1 MKKIILIFA
10 FIMVVIQLSRVQAQN
25 PIPLVNDPIIKKII
39 QPIQTF
45 ESIRSEADSFYIPLR
60 ALNEGNLTKGEKFYR
75 RWDYYTQSRCM
86 YPNAPIGGSVLGA
99 EQYMADLN
107 DYYVCNTGY
116 SSSPWTSIG
125 ENPTPADLQDIGIII
140 SIAIDPGNN
149 NIIYAGSNTAGIW
162 KTTNGGANWVNKTD
176 ILGIASLGI
185 NSIVIDPNNSNNIL
199 AGTGTRS
206 YGWSWINPAGIG
218 VIKSTDGGNT
228 WATTNIASFPGDFLN
243 IEAIKY
249 YPSNSNIVYAIAN
262 KKIYKS
268 INGGTTW
275 TTIFTNPTSVIV
287 SFIDLEF
294 NISNPNIIYVST
306 NFRDYLSTATHGAQ
320 LFVSTDGGVSWGD
333 RTPPNTFVPNVS
345 ACDAIAIDVTP
356 ADPTAIYIT
365 YTNGASPGGI
375 QYLRK
380 STDNGNS
387 WELINQST
395 HSGFGYWVNEFE
407 VSNTNTSVFYLG
419 DLQMN
424 KSTDSGLTWNIISQY
439 TPVAPAINSTHADI
453 RALVQLPSLTED
465 CFVMGNDGG
474 VAKTTNGGTTWL
486 NINGDG
492 LIITQFYAF
501 GSFNSNENLVGGA
514 QDNGTKFKNGSTN
527 TWKSRVIGSD
537 GGWTEVD
544 YANDNIVYASSYDF
558 ISKSKTGGS
567 NGYQGIGNPGASVVL
582 GRRFHIDPSN
592 HNHLWWGAKDLYVYN
607 EPTNTWSLKYAPPAT
622 WIDNASNVRQVGSI
636 SAINVA
642 PSNGNI
648 IYIAYWGPTW
658 GLERRYK
665 LLKTT
670 NGGTTW
676 SDISNTFPAY
686 DWTYITDFEVDPINP
701 NRVWASCAG
710 YWQGTPVSQGA
721 NRVIFSEN
729 GGQTWVDASIGLP
742 PFPVNCLTYQ
752 NGTDDVIYAGTDAGV
767 YRWNKALH
775 TWECFNNGL
784 PATIITKI
792 EVNNCKN
799 KIIVSTFGR
808 GIWEAPLP
816 PAPSFHITSS
826 QTWDASSNYSFN
838 TDVIIDP
845 GVTLTIIGTVR
856 FVESKYLIV
865 NPGGRLIVDG
875 GILTSGCGGDIWQGI
890 EVQGNPNQMQN
901 NPQYQ
906 GYVELKNGAT
916 IENAVIGVHCVLNG
930 YIPAKN
936 NVTYYSSGGIVV
948 ANGAIFRN
956 NKTAIN
962 IERYASAY
970 GLSYYVSNINGCT
983 FEYPNLIPN
992 ADVETPTYIK
1002 LTGVKGVNISQ
1013 NNFNGNINNLYYH
1026 RGIGIEAHDATF
1038 KSNSP
1043 AGVNPLPNVFTNL
1056 SYGIACYNTSTLAK
1070 PEILLSTFT
1079 DCWRAIYL
1087 STVADAKVI
1096 NNTINYKSQSTDP
1109 LAKAYGIYL
1118 DNCNDYQVEGNL
1130 LSSSSKVMSEYPE
1143 NGIVVNNSG
1152 TTTNQIYRNSFT
1164 QIQVPVNAQNINRLP
1179 DGSIGLQLLCN
1190 NINEC
1195 TVNDMVVTY
1204 DASQLYPNNCGIK
1217 TNQGRYIDPKVP
1229 AGNLFT
1235 KGGKVYKNYIN
1246 ATPNIVYYAH
1256 YSNDLITY
1264 QTNPHY
1270 LIPRILAVNSNMS
1283 NQNTVIQWTPERW
1296 VGTDCKDLTG
1306 LPGGGKS
1313 LNDVEGLKEQ
1323 IDVLQP
1329 KIDSANTVLVQKMD
1343 HGNTTTLINRIATAT
1358 PANYQT
1364 LYNDL
1369 RNYSPYLS
1377 EEVLLAVIHKQGFPS
1392 NMLVNLMLVNTHVAK
1407 TPLLMEAL
1415 QQKQP
1420 PLPSGQIKQIANKI
1434 NVFSVMEID
1443 RMKISNML
1451 TQRDCAYNTVESYYA
1466 HDSLVSSNDSLG
1478 EMLVRDPRLSAKYG
1492 LVYHYLA
1499 NNDSTNADL
1508 LANQIPQLFSLDA
1521 QAQLEYNHYKQLYD
1535 LKRSLQREGK
1545 NFMDL
1550 SEAQQQM
1557 LINAINNPSMS
1568 TGKMNDLNALRQ
1580 VAGMIVGNTK
1590 GKTLTIN
1597 YNEPIIDPI
1606 ENKEKNFDNTDVTG
1620 NEALLMEVLMDKV
1633 LMEQNN
1639 LQLYPNPASNMVNVL
1654 YNISSDAGKVS
1665 IEINDVTGKIIS
1677 TYMVDKN
1684 SSQMI
1689 INTQSLNKGIYYVML
1704 KVDNKS
1710 MKVEKLVIQ

>member
-1 MKKIILIFA
+1 MKAQEVPYYNVTNFWQYVNTQTLYFDSIKIVRNGDMGGTGYKQFMRWLYKWQPIVTNDVSYDSSLSYQLKGLHKLTQEYVNAENKTENLPLVWKELGPITNPNNKCMGTGGYKRIKGPGRCSFVEFDRLNNQRIFTGSPTGGLFYSTNGGNNWKNGGTDYLPTPSISHFQIDSPSNTWFIATGDADAGFTTSYGIFRSTNEGTNWYPINNGLEILSPITNWWANQCRKILI
-10 FIMVVIQLSRVQAQN
+10 
-25 PIPLVNDPIIKKII
+25 
-39 QPIQTF
+39 
-45 ESIRSEADSFYIPLR
+45 
-60 ALNEGNLTKGEKFYR
+60 
-75 RWDYYTQSRCM
+75 
-86 YPNAPIGGSVLGA
+86 
-99 EQYMADLN
+99 
-107 DYYVCNTGY
+107 
-116 SSSPWTSIG
+116 
-125 ENPTPADLQDIGIII
+125 NPTNGNIMYGVFFTGIF
-140 SIAIDPGNN
+140 
-149 NIIYAGSNTAGIW
+149 
-162 KTTNGGANWVNKTD
+162 KTTNALATNPQDVIWTKVCDGKFTD
-176 ILGIASLGI
+176 IQYK
-185 NSIVIDPNNSNNIL
+185 PNSNFQELYASGSSIYFSTNSGNNWNIIPNIQQINIQTDDL
-199 AGTGTRS
+199 ITIRVTAANSNSLYAAVVKEPSMAQLYKYNALSQTWSYAGPMNHPGHEDEYLP
-206 YGWSWINPAGIG
+206 YGMGKSRAQSFVVSQIDENLMFRTHVQYIY
-218 VIKSTDGGNT
+218 KSTDGGINWLAISDDKHDDGHWLT
-228 WATTNIASFPGDFLN
+228 YNLDGTALWIA
-243 IEAIKY
+243 
-249 YPSNSNIVYAIAN
+249 
-262 KKIYKS
+262 
-268 INGGTTW
+268 
-275 TTIFTNPTSVIV
+275 
-287 SFIDLEF
+287 
-294 NISNPNIIYVST
+294 
-306 NFRDYLSTATHGAQ
+306 
-320 LFVSTDGGVSWGD
+320 TDGGV
-333 RTPPNTFVPNVS
+333 
-345 ACDAIAIDVTP
+345 
-356 ADPTAIYIT
+356 
-365 YTNGASPGGI
+365 
-375 QYLRK
+375 
-380 STDNGNS
+380 
-387 WELINQST
+387 
-395 HSGFGYWVNEFE
+395 
-407 VSNTNTSVFYLG
+407 
-419 DLQMN
+419 N
-424 KSTDSGLTWNIISQY
+424 KSTNLGATWENKTNNIGVSNMFNIATGNTLFNQILYGGYDTGTSLFDGINWTQMNGFGDSFDCLIDDTDPQNPIYYMTNQNFFGRSDDGACIFNSKDMPYAIGSNGWEHRWVKDFHTQSTIYYAGNNRIGRTLNKMDTWSAISFNVKEDGIGLKAFRQFYGIWNSVNYNNYLYISSVGRY
-439 TPVAPAINSTHADI
+439 
-453 RALVQLPSLTED
+453 ED
-465 CFVMGNDGG
+465 PEAFRLF
-474 VAKTTNGGTTWL
+474 KTTNC
-486 NINGDG
+486 NV
-492 LIITQFYAF
+492 
-501 GSFNSNENLVGGA
+501 SNP
-514 QDNGTKFKNGSTN
+514 
-527 TWKSRVIGSD
+527 
-537 GGWTEVD
+537 
-544 YANDNIVYASSYDF
+544 ANV
-558 ISKSKTGGS
+558 
-567 NGYQGIGNPGASVVL
+567 
-582 GRRFHIDPSN
+582 
-592 HNHLWWGAKDLYVYN
+592 
-607 EPTNTWSLKYAPPAT
+607 
-622 WIDNASNVRQVGSI
+622 
-636 SAINVA
+636 
-642 PSNGNI
+642 
-648 IYIAYWGPTW
+648 
-658 GLERRYK
+658 
-665 LLKTT
+665 
-670 NGGTTW
+670 
-676 SDISNTFPAY
+676 
-686 DWTYITDFEVDPINP
+686 
-701 NRVWASCAG
+701 
-710 YWQGTPVSQGA
+710 
-721 NRVIFSEN
+721 
-729 GGQTWVDASIGLP
+729 TWVDATPVFNGQTIHKWIGDVSIDEENPDKIWVCYGGFRNDGGPKVMYFNGSTWEDMTGGYDNNSPLYGISACKIILQRNSDIVYLATTAGLYYKTNITNWTP
-742 PFPVNCLTYQ
+742 LSGVPHCEVWDMDMNYFGNKLRIATRGRGLWETDIPCIYNSTPLEITSNQLWDIDKRLSSNVIIKNNATLTI
-752 NGTDDVIYAGTDAGV
+752 TSRISLPTDA
-767 YRWNKALH
+767 
-775 TWECFNNGL
+775 
-784 PATIITKI
+784 
-792 EVNNCKN
+792 
-799 KIIVSTFGR
+799 KIIV
-808 GIWEAPLP
+808 E
-816 PAPSFHITSS
+816 
-826 QTWDASSNYSFN
+826 
-838 TDVIIDP
+838 
-845 GVTLTIIGTVR
+845 
-856 FVESKYLIV
+856 
-865 NPGGRLIVDG
+865 PGGKLIADG
-875 GILTSGCGGDIWQGI
+875 GTLTSGCSGDIWQGI
-890 EVQGNPNQMQN
+890 EVLGNPNQMQN
-901 NPQYQ
+901 NPLYQ

-970 GLSYYVSNINGCT
+970 GLSYYVSNINGCI

-1118 DNCNDYQVEGNL
+1118 DNCNGYQVEGNL

-1323 IDVLQP
+1323 IDVLKP

-1451 TQRDCAYNTVESYYA
+1451 TRRDYAYNTVESYYA